1 MIDKNKLT
9 RLVELKQRL
18 DDTEAE
24 IAAILGG
31 EPVKQK
37 RHRRTKA
44 EIEAENNRLPEVH
57 V

>member
-1 MIDKNKLT
+1 MIDKEKLT
-9 RLVELKQRL
+9 RLVELKQTL

-31 EPVKQK
+31 EVVKQK

-44 EIEAENNRLPEVH
+44 EIEADKDKLPQTH
-57 V
+57 L